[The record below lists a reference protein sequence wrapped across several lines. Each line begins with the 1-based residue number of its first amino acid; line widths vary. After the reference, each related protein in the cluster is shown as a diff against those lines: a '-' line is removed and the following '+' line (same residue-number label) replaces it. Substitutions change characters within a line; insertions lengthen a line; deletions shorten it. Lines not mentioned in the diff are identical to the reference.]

1 MAATHAKDRVQSLG
15 IAAVRKST
23 IVMIGF
29 AVLFGLLA
37 VFIAQSWLNSQ
48 AEMRMRSLEAQK
60 KTITTQTIV
69 VASKPLRFGSELGS
83 SSLREIA
90 WPEGAVPSGA
100 FGKISELTGD
110 GRRVVLTAIEANE
123 PILSSKITGPG
134 QRATLSA
141 MIGEGMRAV
150 TIRVNDVEGVAGFV
164 LPGDRVDV
172 ALTRQSDKSA
182 ATTDVVL
189 QDVKVLAIDQIADE
203 RADKPVI
210 ARAVTLEVDTPSAQ
224 KIALASAI
232 GTLSLMLRKAGEAGL
247 EGTRRISLG
256 DLLGNPPA
264 KPQDMKFATIRVH
277 RPAKKDDYSVPVER
291 SEASATVGRR

>member
-1 MAATHAKDRVQSLG
+1 MV
-15 IAAVRKST
+15 
-23 IVMIGF
+23 GF

-37 VFIAQSWLNSQ
+37 VFIAQSWLNRQ

-60 KTITTQTIV
+60 KTIATQTVV
-69 VASKPLRFGSELGS
+69 VAGKPLRFGAELAS
-83 SSLREIA
+83 ASLREIA
-90 WPEGAVPSGA
+90 WPQGAVPSGA
-100 FGKISELTGD
+100 FRKIEELTTN

-141 MIGEGMRAV
+141 MIAEGMRAV

-172 ALTRQSDKSA
+172 ALTRQSDKAA

-189 QDVKVLAIDQIADE
+189 QNIKVLAIDQIADE
-203 RADKPVI
+203 RAEKPVI
-210 ARAVTLEVDTPSAQ
+210 ARAVTLEVDTPAAQ
-224 KIALASAI
+224 KLALASAI
-232 GTLSLMLRKAGEAGL
+232 GTLSLLLRKAGEAGA

-264 KPQDMKFATIRVH
+264 LPDDTKYATVRVH
-277 RPAKKDDYSVPVER
+277 RPAKKDDYSVPAER
-291 SEASATVGRR
+291 SQGSATVGRR